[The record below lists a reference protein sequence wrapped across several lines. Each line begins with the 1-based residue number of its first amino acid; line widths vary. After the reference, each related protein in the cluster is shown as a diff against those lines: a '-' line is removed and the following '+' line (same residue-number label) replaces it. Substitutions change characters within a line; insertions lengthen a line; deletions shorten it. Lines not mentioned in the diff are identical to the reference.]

1 MAIVNDLIPP
11 FQLIQPSNLEEAA
24 EAADAY
30 GEEAWIIAGGMD
42 SFDWLKDRTKRTGVV
57 IELSQVEALRG
68 IRETG
73 GGLEIGAMTTLTDV
87 AEHPAV
93 IERFAVL
100 AEAAELVASPQIRHP
115 QPPDDRHGS

>member
-42 SFDWLKDRTKRTGVV
+42 SFDWLKDRTASAKRT
-57 IELSQVEALRG
+57 
-68 IRETG
+68 
-73 GGLEIGAMTTLTDV
+73 
-87 AEHPAV
+87 AV
-93 IERFAVL
+93 SKSE
-100 AEAAELVASPQIRHP
+100 P
-115 QPPDDRHGS
+115 